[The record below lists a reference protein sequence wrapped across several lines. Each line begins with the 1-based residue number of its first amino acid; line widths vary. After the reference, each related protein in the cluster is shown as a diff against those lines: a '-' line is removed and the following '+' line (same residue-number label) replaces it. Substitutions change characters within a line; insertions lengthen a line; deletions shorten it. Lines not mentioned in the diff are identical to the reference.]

1 MEQQTEQTDNRD
13 LHCTIC
19 STALSPRSPASASVC
34 QHVNSIRFAEF
45 FWDEA

>member
-1 MEQQTEQTDNRD
+1 MDQRSEQADNRD

-19 STALSPRSPASASVC
+19 GTALSARPPASASVC